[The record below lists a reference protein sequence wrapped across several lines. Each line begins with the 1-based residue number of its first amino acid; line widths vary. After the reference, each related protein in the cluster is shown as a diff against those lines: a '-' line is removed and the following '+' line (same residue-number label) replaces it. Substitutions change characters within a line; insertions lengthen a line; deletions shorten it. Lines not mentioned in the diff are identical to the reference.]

1 MAQDTG
7 NFKKLR
13 GGQGTV
19 TLTLSSYE
27 QFISHVRTW
36 LSKYHLSYSEIE
48 EMPLSVL
55 FDLEVV
61 DSKIDAAFDEKSRS
75 KEKKMKKKRRL
86 EDYI

>member
-1 MAQDTG
+1 MS
-7 NFKKLR
+7 
-13 GGQGTV
+13 V
-19 TLTLSSYE
+19 YE

-48 EMPLSVL
+48 EMPLAVL

-61 DSKIDAAFDEKSRS
+61 DSKIEAAFDEKRSS
-75 KEKKMKKKRRL
+75 KEKKPKRKRL

>member
-1 MAQDTG
+1 MAP
-7 NFKKLR
+7 
-13 GGQGTV
+13 
-19 TLTLSSYE
+19 YE

-61 DSKIDAAFDEKSRS
+61 DSKIEAAFDEKRS
-75 KEKKMKKKRRL
+75 LKEKKSKRKRL